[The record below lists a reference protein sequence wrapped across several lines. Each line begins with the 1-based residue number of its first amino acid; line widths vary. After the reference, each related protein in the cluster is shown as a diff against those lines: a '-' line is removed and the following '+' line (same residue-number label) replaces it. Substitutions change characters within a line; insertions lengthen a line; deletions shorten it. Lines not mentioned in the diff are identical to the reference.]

1 MDNWRNEIINRF
13 LHISS
18 PVVLVKDPDFI
29 LGDLQIQNKLQGLGY
44 DIVRYEDSISFR
56 FLYEK
61 EYRKRVETKLLA
73 YTNEPVEY
81 PFEFIK
87 KGTIV
92 TISINTVFPKFS
104 ASIIRQM
111 NPEDLDALFAVH
123 AQYQGSSSNKET
135 LENIV
140 KHMYKIPYELIDSEA
155 ELYKLLLSVHYSQRD
170 LPIIVQDFLIEKLT
184 DKLVFRELPISDL
197 ISSSGYFYSFIE
209 EEWKN
214 FVESFIAASNEQI
227 HDPLALYH
235 SHYFTNGDV
244 RRLMNDLFIEGILSK
259 VKAKVTEH
267 MPAWMKHGIDEDSSY
282 SLYEKLE
289 KLKKKLFQKL
299 EDIKG
304 YKDWLEIMDIAAE
317 YKQSLLE
324 SSAFEDIEADEIM
337 VRINSAFQDWMIG
350 NYHSISSLAPY
361 PKPKMVHH
369 VPHTISTSKEKNEK
383 VALLVLDGM
392 SFIQWKQIRKY
403 LKTEGFSFEEN
414 GIFAWIPTL
423 TSISRQAIFSGN
435 IPLTFSST
443 LKTTAF
449 EEKSWKAFWENHG
462 TLKQYVGY
470 QKGLGREAYDRN
482 NFLGLRKSSLKIY
495 GAVIDII
502 DNFSHH
508 AVMGEQSLVSS
519 LTHWL
524 ESNYLV
530 QLLHDLKKDNYTI
543 YLTSDHGNTKA
554 TGIGRVSEGVLVD
567 QKGERVRI
575 YNDKILYDSSAS
587 AIESL
592 PWSNTGLPKDYY
604 VLLAP
609 YGKAFVTRGEK
620 IISHGGISIE
630 EVIVPFVKV
639 L

>member
-1 MDNWRNEIINRF
+1 MDNWRDEIINRF

-29 LGDLQIQNKLQGLGY
+29 LGDLQIQNQLQGLGY
-44 DIVRYEDSISFR
+44 DIVRFEDSISFR

-61 EYRKRVETKLLA
+61 EYRGRIETKLLA
-73 YTNEPVEY
+73 FTNEPIDY

-104 ASIIRQM
+104 ASVIRQM

-123 AQYQGSSSNKET
+123 AQYQGSSSRKET
-135 LENIV
+135 LEHIV

-155 ELYKLLLSVHYSQRD
+155 ELYKLLLSLHYSQRD
-170 LPIIVQDFLIEKLT
+170 LPMIIQNFLIEKLT
-184 DKLVFRELPISDL
+184 DKLVFREFPIHDL
-197 ISSSGYFYSFIE
+197 ISSSGNFYSFLE

-227 HDPLALYH
+227 HDPLAFYQLH
-235 SHYFTNGDV
+235 PFTNGDV
-244 RRLMNDLFIEGILSK
+244 RRLMNDLFVEGILSK
-259 VKAKVTEH
+259 VNAEITEH

-282 SLYEKLE
+282 SLNEKLE
-289 KLKKKLFQKL
+289 KLKTKLFQKL

-317 YKQSLLE
+317 YNHSILE
-324 SSAFEDIEADEIM
+324 NSAFKDMESNELM
-337 VRINSAFQDWMIG
+337 VRINTAFQEWMVS

-369 VPHTISTSKEKNEK
+369 VPQIIATSKEKNEK

-392 SFIQWKQIRKY
+392 SFIQWKQIKKH

-414 GIFAWIPTL
+414 GIFAWVPTL

-443 LKTTAF
+443 LKTTAL

-462 TLKQYVGY
+462 TVKQYVGY
-470 QKGLGREAYDRN
+470 QKGLGREVYDRN
-482 NFLGLRKSSLKIY
+482 TFLGLRKSTLKVY

-502 DNFSHH
+502 DQFSHH

-519 LTHWL
+519 LTYWL

-530 QLLHDLKKDNYTI
+530 QLLQDLKKDHYTI

-554 TGIGRVSEGVLVD
+554 TGIGRISEGVLVD

-575 YNDKILYDSSAS
+575 YDDKILYDSSSS

-609 YGKAFVTRGEK
+609 YGKAFVTKDEE